1 MLYYSGW
8 VGSAGY
14 HCVEG
19 ELDGDVIRQTFLE
32 FFQSKGHTIM
42 PSASLVPAGDPTL
55 LFTSAGMVPFKPYFM
70 GESTPPARRLT
81 SCQKSFRTSD
91 VDEVGDHKHL
101 TFFEMLGNFSIGD
114 YFKKDAIA
122 WAWEFVTEHMKLAP
136 ERLYI
141 TIYLDDEEAFGHWTE
156 DIGVPPE
163 RIYRYG
169 DKDNWWG
176 PAGKEGPCGPCS
188 EIHYD
193 GGIEHGCGT
202 PECHPNHDC
211 ERFVELWNLVFMQ
224 FYQDPEGNRTPLP
237 APSIDT
243 GLGLERAAAILQG
256 VHSTY
261 ETDLFLPIVQ
271 RVCELTGKSYGQ
283 DTDTDYA
290 LRVVAEHGRA
300 AAFLIADG
308 VVPGNKRRESVLRHV
323 IRRAILYGHRLGLE
337 GSFLTQVAEAAIQ
350 RFEGTYPELSA
361 NHDHVIRVVGME
373 EEQFGNAVD
382 RGGDLLDGHIRAIR
396 MIPSSEL
403 EELKQLLEP
412 TLGGQRF
419 TKTYGFTKP
428 VDELLDLWDERLNK
442 AQDSVEDDFGA
453 GADIYFR
460 SATSMKAIIR
470 KLREGAGMSGQM
482 TTPEVDSETV
492 RAELPKLEALVL
504 KVPGSLTFSLY
515 DTYGFPP
522 ELTAEIAREHGLTV
536 DMEGF
541 QREMDAQRERA
552 RAAHSFSG
560 AMEMLPTY
568 EALGVGD
575 VDFVGYERLA
585 QESVVAA
592 ILVDSAAAGQAVKG
606 QRVEVVLKE
615 TPFYAESGGQAG
627 DAGVIAGP
635 NGKVRVEDTQSPVAG
650 LIVHAGVV
658 EEGDIS
664 LGEPVN
670 AQVDPLRRQ
679 DTARN
684 HSGTHLLHA
693 ALRQVLGAHV
703 HQAGSSVAP
712 DRLRFDY
719 SHVSPLSREEMLEI
733 QGLANRKVQDDL
745 AVTTRSSTYA
755 QAVQEGALAFFG
767 DKYGDVVRIVEMS
780 DGERF
785 SMELCGGTHV
795 RATGQVGPLFVVSES
810 GIGSGMRRILAVTG
824 RAAEGLFVEQS
835 ALLESLSRKLETPLG
850 DLEARLDNFMRDFDA
865 LRKQMG
871 ALERDRLKAEAQEL
885 LPAVQD
891 VNGTKVLAVRTSAST
906 VEGMRDMGDWLKDRL
921 SSGVIVLGAVH
932 EGRPT
937 IVAIVTPDL
946 VARGLHAGNIAK
958 EAAAVTE
965 GGGGGRPEM
974 AQAGGKRAD
983 KLDDALRLV
992 PEVVRREVKP

>member
-1 MLYYSGW
+1 M
-8 VGSAGY
+8 
-14 HCVEG
+14 
-19 ELDGDVIRQTFLE
+19 DGDVIRQTFLE
-32 FFQSKGHTIM
+32 FFQSKGHTLM

-70 GESTPPARRLT
+70 GEATPPARRLT

-141 TIYLDDEEAFGHWTE
+141 TIYLDDEEAFGYWTE
-156 DIGVPPE
+156 DIGVPSE

-193 GGIEHGCGT
+193 GGIERGCGT
-202 PECHPNHDC
+202 PDCHPNHDC

-224 FYQDPEGNRTPLP
+224 FYQDTEGNRTPLP

-256 VHSTY
+256 VHSPY
-261 ETDLFLPIVQ
+261 ETDLFLPIMR
-271 RVCELTGKSYGQ
+271 RVSELSGKEYGRDQ
-283 DTDTDYA
+283 DTDYA

-308 VVPGNKRRESVLRHV
+308 VVPGNEGRGYVLRRI
-323 IRRAILYGHRLGLE
+323 IRRAIRYGRRIGLE
-337 GSFLTQVAEAAIQ
+337 EPFLTRVAEAAIQ
-350 RFEGTYPELSA
+350 RFEAAYPELSA
-361 NHDHVIRVVGME
+361 NRDHVVRVVGVEEERFVETFERGLGIME
-373 EEQFGNAVD
+373 EILASGRAKSQIP
-382 RGGDLLDGHIRAIR
+382 GDA
-396 MIPSSEL
+396 
-403 EELKQLLEP
+403 
-412 TLGGQRF
+412 
-419 TKTYGFTKP
+419 
-428 VDELLDLWDERLNK
+428 
-442 AQDSVEDDFGA
+442 A
-453 GADIYFR
+453 
-460 SATSMKAIIR
+460 
-470 KLREGAGMSGQM
+470 
-482 TTPEVDSETV
+482 
-492 RAELPKLEALVL
+492 
-504 KVPGSLTFSLY
+504 FSLY
-515 DTYGFPP
+515 DTYGFPV

-552 RAAHSFSG
+552 RAAQSFTG

-568 EALGVGD
+568 EALGVGN

-592 ILVDSAAAGQAVKG
+592 ILVDGAPADHAAKG
-606 QRVEVVLKE
+606 QRVEVVLNQ
-615 TPFYAESGGQAG
+615 TPFYAEAGGQVG

-635 NGKVRVEDTQSPVAG
+635 NGRVRVEDTQSPVAG
-650 LIVHAGVV
+650 LVVHMGTV
-658 EEGDIS
+658 EQGDIS
-664 LGEPVN
+664 LGEPVDT
-670 AQVDPLRRQ
+670 QVDPLRRQ

-719 SHVSPLSREEMLEI
+719 SHVSPLSKEDVLEI
-733 QGLANRKVQDDL
+733 QGLANRKVRDDL

-780 DGERF
+780 DGEGF

-795 RATGQVGPLFVVSES
+795 RATGQVGPLFVVGES
-810 GIGSGMRRILAVTG
+810 GIGIGMRRIEAVTG
-824 RAAEGLFVEQS
+824 RAAERLFVEQS
-835 ALLESLSRKLETPLG
+835 SMLESLSQKLETPLG
-850 DLEARLDNFMRDFDA
+850 DLEARLDSFMRDFDA
-865 LRKQMG
+865 LRKQLG

-891 VNGTKVLAVRTSAST
+891 VDGTKVLAARTSASS
-906 VEGMRDMGDWLKDRL
+906 VEAMRDMGDLLKAHL

>member
-1 MLYYSGW
+1 M
-8 VGSAGY
+8 
-14 HCVEG
+14 
-19 ELDGDVIRQTFLE
+19 DGDVIRQTFLE
-32 FFQSKGHTIM
+32 FFQSKGHTLM

-70 GESTPPARRLT
+70 GEATPPARRLT

-141 TIYLDDEEAFGHWTE
+141 TIYLDDEEAFGYWTE
-156 DIGVPPE
+156 DIGVPSE

-193 GGIEHGCGT
+193 GGIERGCGT
-202 PECHPNHDC
+202 PDCHPNHDC

-224 FYQDPEGNRTPLP
+224 FYQDTEGNRTPLP

-256 VHSTY
+256 VHSPY
-261 ETDLFLPIVQ
+261 ETDLFLPIMR
-271 RVCELTGKSYGQ
+271 RVSELSGKEYGRDQ
-283 DTDTDYA
+283 DTDYA

-308 VVPGNKRRESVLRHV
+308 VVPGNEGRGYVLRRI
-323 IRRAILYGHRLGLE
+323 IRRAIRYGRRIGLE
-337 GSFLTQVAEAAIQ
+337 EPFLTRVAEAAIQ
-350 RFEGTYPELSA
+350 RFEAAYPELSA
-361 NHDHVIRVVGME
+361 NRDHVVRVVGVEEERFAETFERGLGIME
-373 EEQFGNAVD
+373 EILASGRAKSQIP
-382 RGGDLLDGHIRAIR
+382 GDA
-396 MIPSSEL
+396 
-403 EELKQLLEP
+403 
-412 TLGGQRF
+412 
-419 TKTYGFTKP
+419 
-428 VDELLDLWDERLNK
+428 
-442 AQDSVEDDFGA
+442 A
-453 GADIYFR
+453 
-460 SATSMKAIIR
+460 
-470 KLREGAGMSGQM
+470 
-482 TTPEVDSETV
+482 
-492 RAELPKLEALVL
+492 
-504 KVPGSLTFSLY
+504 FSLY
-515 DTYGFPP
+515 DTYGFPV

-552 RAAHSFSG
+552 RAAQSFTG

-568 EALGVGD
+568 EALGVGN

-592 ILVDSAAAGQAVKG
+592 ILVDGAPADHAAKG
-606 QRVEVVLKE
+606 QRVEVVLNQ
-615 TPFYAESGGQAG
+615 TPFYAEAGGQVG

-635 NGKVRVEDTQSPVAG
+635 NGRVRVEDTQSPVAG
-650 LIVHAGVV
+650 LVVHMGTV
-658 EEGDIS
+658 EQGDIS
-664 LGEPVN
+664 LGEPVD

-719 SHVSPLSREEMLEI
+719 SHVSPLSKEEVLEI
-733 QGLANRKVQDDL
+733 QGLANQKVRDDL

-795 RATGQVGPLFVVSES
+795 RATGQVGPLFVVGES
-810 GIGSGMRRILAVTG
+810 GIGSGMRRIEAVTG
-824 RAAEGLFVEQS
+824 RAAERLFVEQS
-835 ALLESLSRKLETPLG
+835 AMLESLSKKLETPLG
-850 DLEARLDNFMRDFDA
+850 DLEARLDSFMRDFDA
-865 LRKQMG
+865 LRKQLG

-885 LPAVQD
+885 LPVVQD
-891 VNGTKVLAVRTSAST
+891 VDGTKVLAARTSASS
-906 VEGMRDMGDWLKDRL
+906 VEAMRDMGDLLKAHL

>member
-1 MLYYSGW
+1 M
-8 VGSAGY
+8 
-14 HCVEG
+14 
-19 ELDGDVIRQTFLE
+19 DGDVIRQTFLE
-32 FFQSKGHTIM
+32 FFQSKGHTLI

-70 GESTPPARRLT
+70 GEATPPARRLT

-141 TIYLDDEEAFGHWTE
+141 TIYLDDEEAFGYWTE
-156 DIGVPPE
+156 DIGVPSE
-163 RIYRYG
+163 RIYRYS

-193 GGIEHGCGT
+193 GGIERGCGT
-202 PECHPNHDC
+202 PDCHPNHDC

-224 FYQDPEGNRTPLP
+224 FYQDTEGNRTPLP

-256 VHSTY
+256 VHSPY
-261 ETDLFLPIVQ
+261 ETDLFLPIMR
-271 RVCELTGKSYGQ
+271 RVSELSGKEYGRDQ
-283 DTDTDYA
+283 DTDYA

-308 VVPGNKRRESVLRHV
+308 VVPGNEGRGYVLRRI
-323 IRRAILYGHRLGLE
+323 IRRAIRYGRRIGLE
-337 GSFLTQVAEAAIQ
+337 EPFLTRVAEAAIQ
-350 RFEGTYPELSA
+350 RFEAAYPELSA
-361 NHDHVIRVVGME
+361 NRDHVVRVVGVEEERFAETFERGLGIME
-373 EEQFGNAVD
+373 EILASGRAKSQIP
-382 RGGDLLDGHIRAIR
+382 GDA
-396 MIPSSEL
+396 
-403 EELKQLLEP
+403 
-412 TLGGQRF
+412 
-419 TKTYGFTKP
+419 
-428 VDELLDLWDERLNK
+428 
-442 AQDSVEDDFGA
+442 A
-453 GADIYFR
+453 
-460 SATSMKAIIR
+460 
-470 KLREGAGMSGQM
+470 
-482 TTPEVDSETV
+482 
-492 RAELPKLEALVL
+492 
-504 KVPGSLTFSLY
+504 FSLY
-515 DTYGFPP
+515 DTYGFPV
-522 ELTAEIAREHGLTV
+522 ELTAEIAQEHGLTV

-552 RAAHSFSG
+552 RAAQSFTG

-568 EALGVGD
+568 EALGVGN

-592 ILVDSAAAGQAVKG
+592 ILVDGAPADHAAKG
-606 QRVEVVLKE
+606 QRVEVVLNQ
-615 TPFYAESGGQAG
+615 TPFYAEAGGQVG

-635 NGKVRVEDTQSPVAG
+635 NGRVRVEDTQSPVAG
-650 LIVHAGVV
+650 LVVHMGTV
-658 EEGDIS
+658 EQGDIS
-664 LGEPVN
+664 LGEPVD

-719 SHVSPLSREEMLEI
+719 SHVSPLSKEEVLEI
-733 QGLANRKVQDDL
+733 QGLANRKVRDDL

-795 RATGQVGPLFVVSES
+795 RATGQVGPIFVVGES
-810 GIGSGMRRILAVTG
+810 GIGSGMRRIEAVTG
-824 RAAEGLFVEQS
+824 RAAERLFVEQS
-835 ALLESLSRKLETPLG
+835 SMLESLSQKLETPLG
-850 DLEARLDNFMRDFDA
+850 DLEARLDSFMRDFDA
-865 LRKQMG
+865 LRKQLG
-871 ALERDRLKAEAQEL
+871 ALERGRLKAEAQEL

-891 VNGTKVLAVRTSAST
+891 VDGTKVLAARTSASS
-906 VEGMRDMGDWLKDRL
+906 VEAMRDMGDLLKAHL

>member
-1 MLYYSGW
+1 M
-8 VGSAGY
+8 
-14 HCVEG
+14 
-19 ELDGDVIRQTFLE
+19 DGDVIRQTFLE
-32 FFQSKGHTIM
+32 FYQSKGHTIM

-70 GESTPPARRLT
+70 GEATPPTRRLT

-176 PAGKEGPCGPCS
+176 PVGKEGPCGPCS

-202 PECHPNHDC
+202 PDCHPNHDC

-224 FYQDPEGNRTPLP
+224 FYQNPEGNRTPLP

-271 RVCELTGKSYGQ
+271 KVCDLTGKSYGQ

-290 LRVVAEHGRA
+290 LRVMAEHGRA

-308 VVPGNKRRESVLRHV
+308 VVPGNEGRGYVLRRI
-323 IRRAILYGHRLGLE
+323 IRRAIRYGRRIGLE
-337 GSFLTQVAEAAIQ
+337 EPFLTQVAEAAIQ
-350 RFEGTYPELSA
+350 RFEAAYPELSA
-361 NHDHVIRVVGME
+361 NHDHVIRVVRVE
-373 EEQFGNAVD
+373 EERFGQAYE
-382 RGGDLLDGHIRAIR
+382 RGIGIFSGMVKYRERVRDSDINDIVHDTGAIY
-396 MIPSSEL
+396 P
-403 EELKQLLEP
+403 P
-412 TLGGQRF
+412 GTLVS
-419 TKTYGFTKP
+419 TND
-428 VDELLDLWDERLNK
+428 DENT
-442 AQDSVEDDFGA
+442 GA
-453 GADIYFR
+453 GLAHMAMMAEIDRMPGMDTGRWFREQRQKWAKSQIPGDI
-460 SATSMKAIIR
+460 
-470 KLREGAGMSGQM
+470 
-482 TTPEVDSETV
+482 
-492 RAELPKLEALVL
+492 
-504 KVPGSLTFSLY
+504 TFSLY

-522 ELTAEIAREHGLTV
+522 ELTAEIAWEHGLTV

-552 RAAHSFSG
+552 RAAQSFTG
-560 AMEMLPTY
+560 AMEMLPTC

-585 QESVVAA
+585 HESVVAA
-592 ILVDSAAAGQAVKG
+592 ILVDGAPVGHATKG
-606 QRVEVVLKE
+606 QRVEVVLNQ
-615 TPFYAESGGQAG
+615 TPFYAESGGQVG

-635 NGKVRVEDTQSPVAG
+635 NGRVQVEDTQSPVAG
-650 LIVHAGVV
+650 LIVHMGVV

-664 LGEPVN
+664 LGELAD
-670 AQVDPLRRQ
+670 AQVDTLRRE

-795 RATGQVGPLFVVSES
+795 KATGQVGPLFIVGES
-810 GIGSGMRRILAVTG
+810 GIGSGMRRIEAVTG

-835 ALLESLSRKLETPLG
+835 SLLESLSQKLETPLG
-850 DLEARLDNFMRDFDA
+850 DLEARLDSFMRDFDT

-871 ALERDRLKAEAQEL
+871 ALERDRLKTEAQEL

-891 VNGTKVLAVRTSAST
+891 VDGTKVLAARTSASS

-937 IVAIVTPDL
+937 IIAIVTPDL
-946 VARGLHAGNIAK
+946 VPRGLHAGNIAK

-974 AQAGGKRAD
+974 GQAGGKRAD

-992 PEVVRREVKP
+992 PEVVRREIKP

>member
-1 MLYYSGW
+1 M
-8 VGSAGY
+8 
-14 HCVEG
+14 
-19 ELDGDVIRQTFLE
+19 DGDVIRQTFLE
-32 FFQSKGHTIM
+32 FFQSKGHTLM

-70 GESTPPARRLT
+70 GEATPPARRLT

-122 WAWEFVTEHMKLAP
+122 WAWEFVTENMKLAP

-141 TIYLDDEEAFGHWTE
+141 TIYLDDEEAFGYWTE
-156 DIGVPPE
+156 DIGVPSE

-193 GGIEHGCGT
+193 GGIERGCGT
-202 PECHPNHDC
+202 PDCHPNHDC

-224 FYQDPEGNRTPLP
+224 FYQDTEGNRTPLP

-256 VHSTY
+256 VHSPY
-261 ETDLFLPIVQ
+261 ETDLFLPIMR
-271 RVCELTGKSYGQ
+271 RVSELSGKEYGRDQ
-283 DTDTDYA
+283 DTDYA

-308 VVPGNKRRESVLRHV
+308 VVPGNEGRGYVVRRI
-323 IRRAILYGHRLGLE
+323 IRRAIRYGRRIGLE
-337 GSFLTQVAEAAIQ
+337 EPFLTRVAEAAIQ
-350 RFEGTYPELSA
+350 RFEAAYPELSA
-361 NHDHVIRVVGME
+361 NRDHVVRVVGVEEERFAETFERGLGIME
-373 EEQFGNAVD
+373 EILASGRAKSQIP
-382 RGGDLLDGHIRAIR
+382 GDA
-396 MIPSSEL
+396 
-403 EELKQLLEP
+403 
-412 TLGGQRF
+412 
-419 TKTYGFTKP
+419 
-428 VDELLDLWDERLNK
+428 
-442 AQDSVEDDFGA
+442 A
-453 GADIYFR
+453 
-460 SATSMKAIIR
+460 
-470 KLREGAGMSGQM
+470 
-482 TTPEVDSETV
+482 
-492 RAELPKLEALVL
+492 
-504 KVPGSLTFSLY
+504 FSLY
-515 DTYGFPP
+515 DTYGFPV

-552 RAAHSFSG
+552 RAAQSFTG

-568 EALGVGD
+568 EALGVGN

-592 ILVDSAAAGQAVKG
+592 ILVDGAPADHAAKG
-606 QRVEVVLKE
+606 QRVEVVLNQ
-615 TPFYAESGGQAG
+615 TPFYAEAGGQVG

-635 NGKVRVEDTQSPVAG
+635 NGRVRVEDTQSPVAG
-650 LIVHAGVV
+650 LVVHMGTV
-658 EEGDIS
+658 EQGDIS
-664 LGEPVN
+664 LGEPVD

-719 SHVSPLSREEMLEI
+719 SHVSPLSKEEVLEI
-733 QGLANRKVQDDL
+733 QGLANRKVRDDL

-795 RATGQVGPLFVVSES
+795 RATGQVGPLFVVGES
-810 GIGSGMRRILAVTG
+810 GIGSGMRRIEAVTG
-824 RAAEGLFVEQS
+824 RAAERLFVEQS
-835 ALLESLSRKLETPLG
+835 AMLESLSQKLETPLG
-850 DLEARLDNFMRDFDA
+850 DLEARLDSFMRDFDA
-865 LRKQMG
+865 LRKQLG

-891 VNGTKVLAVRTSAST
+891 VDGTKVLAARTSASS
-906 VEGMRDMGDWLKDRL
+906 VEAMRDMGDLLKAHL